1 MKEKVKVLDKLL
13 QFSLLLITYAYQV
26 NYGMQFFF
34 TSDPWHACDVVILII
49 YIVTATLRMLTW
61 VSSSSVSGNRTL
73 AITGYLYGLIA
84 LFLTERA
91 FGHVMEVDRGM
102 GAIQIA
108 VFVILKDLRTIFWL
122 FIATVLGFSLVI
134 TKIFMVE
141 TSYISSGNSHNDR

>member
-1 MKEKVKVLDKLL
+1 
-13 QFSLLLITYAYQV
+13 
-26 NYGMQFFF
+26 
-34 TSDPWHACDVVILII
+34 
-49 YIVTATLRMLTW
+49 MLTW

-73 AITGYLYGLIA
+73 AITGYFYGLIA

-141 TSYISSGNSHNDR
+141 TSYISSGNSHSDR

>member
-1 MKEKVKVLDKLL
+1 M
-13 QFSLLLITYAYQV
+13 
-26 NYGMQFFF
+26 
-34 TSDPWHACDVVILII
+34 CDVVILII

-91 FGHVMEVDRGM
+91 FGHVMEVD
-102 GAIQIA
+102 
-108 VFVILKDLRTIFWL
+108 ILKDLRTIFWL